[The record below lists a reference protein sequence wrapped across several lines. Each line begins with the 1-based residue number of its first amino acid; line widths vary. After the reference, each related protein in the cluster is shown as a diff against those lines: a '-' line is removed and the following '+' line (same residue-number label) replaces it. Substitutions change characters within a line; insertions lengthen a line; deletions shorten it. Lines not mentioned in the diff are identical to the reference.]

1 MRFNNTCQNANKKR
15 HSKRY
20 TVKNLILILNYK
32 RHPLGHT
39 FLTKGAPRVLLIFG
53 GDGGNRNRVQ
63 NRLTKGSTSV
73 VYRLSYPLTYRR
85 QTAYTLQYPLI
96 PDENRGTLS
105 FMFATKSTL
114 CPKPW
119 HSLGER
125 KLLITQR
132 ELLIYCCQLILKCYF
147 YRGATPLLADQGL
160 PNLSK
165 SFHPHILL
173 FQIMVIRSLIVTA
186 DIARLCK
193 DDIILSFFIIIN
205 GIAVCNSFMN

>member
-1 MRFNNTCQNANKKR
+1 MITSFGLFF
-15 HSKRY
+15 
-20 TVKNLILILNYK
+20 V
-32 RHPLGHT
+32 
-39 FLTKGAPRVLLIFG
+39 G

-63 NRLTKGSTSV
+63 NWLTKGSTSV

-85 QTAYTLQYPLI
+85 QTAYPLI
-96 PDENRGTLS
+96 PDESRGALPFT
-105 FMFATKSTL
+105 FATKSTL

-147 YRGATPLLADQGL
+147 YRGATPLLADQGS

-186 DIARLCK
+186 DIACPRK
-193 DDIILSFFIIIN
+193 DDIILGFFIIIN
-205 GIAVCNSFMN
+205 CIAVCNSFMN

>member
-1 MRFNNTCQNANKKR
+1 MITSFG
-15 HSKRY
+15 
-20 TVKNLILILNYK
+20 LFF
-32 RHPLGHT
+32 G
-39 FLTKGAPRVLLIFG
+39 G

-85 QTAYTLQYPLI
+85 QTAYTLRYPLI
-96 PDENRGTLS
+96 PDESRGALP

-132 ELLIYCCQLILKCYF
+132 ELLIYCCQLILKL
-147 YRGATPLLADQGL
+147 R
-160 PNLSK
+160 
-165 SFHPHILL
+165 ILWR
-173 FQIMVIRSLIVTA
+173 FRTA
-186 DIARLCK
+186 ARLPRFEIPVETFTSPWVCW
-193 DDIILSFFIIIN
+193 FIYHTPNVYSCQLVIHVAFLRHN
-205 GIAVCNSFMN
+205 QVVVCYEQQSPSCVGDFHQQEP

>member
-1 MRFNNTCQNANKKR
+1 MAVIARFTSALTDTPRLKTVHR
-15 HSKRY
+15 TVFLTAVSITFHSK
-20 TVKNLILILNYK
+20 NK
-32 RHPLGHT
+32 R
-39 FLTKGAPRVLLIFG
+39 APQGYSFIFG

-63 NRLTKGSTSV
+63 NWLTKGSTSV

-85 QTAYTLQYPLI
+85 QTAYTLRYPLI
-96 PDENRGTLS
+96 PDESRGALP

-147 YRGATPLLADQGL
+147 YRGATPLLADQGS

-186 DIARLCK
+186 DIACPCK
-193 DDIILSFFIIIN
+193 DDIILVFFIIIN
-205 GIAVCNSFMN
+205 CIAVCNSFMN

>member
-1 MRFNNTCQNANKKR
+1 MNINAQKA
-15 HSKRY
+15 
-20 TVKNLILILNYK
+20 KN
-32 RHPLGHT
+32 
-39 FLTKGAPRVLLIFG
+39 G

-63 NRLTKGSTSV
+63 NWLTKGSTSV

-85 QTAYTLQYPLI
+85 QTAYTLRYPLI
-96 PDENRGTLS
+96 PDESRGALP

-119 HSLGER
+119 HSLEER

-147 YRGATPLLADQGL
+147 YRGATPLLADQGS

-165 SFHPHILL
+165 SFHPHFYLYFGGGSIPLPILQCTVNVSLRGL
-173 FQIMVIRSLIVTA
+173 FGSHCPLIIELFTLAQA
-186 DIARLCK
+186 DL
-193 DDIILSFFIIIN
+193 
-205 GIAVCNSFMN
+205 